1 MMRGGSRI
9 GAMLRAW
16 LPGRAWHD
24 AKAAAA
30 SDVPAAWGAYAQ
42 RIARWLQATLGGDNE
57 SDDATVCR
65 LRAGIERWAGERA
78 DAGDDPPVLPVRAW
92 LDRYGHVTRIDSG
105 AAGQAALDAALH
117 AALVGRAVGAAP
129 PRGMAQPLVL
139 RMTLTDARRCGVR
152 NSGTIERA
160 VER

>member
-1 MMRGGSRI
+1 MTRAGSRI
-9 GAMLRAW
+9 GAVLRAW
-16 LPGRAWHD
+16 LPGRARHD
-24 AKAAAA
+24 AKAEAAG
-30 SDVPAAWGAYAQ
+30 DVPAAWGAYAR
-42 RIARWLQATLGGDNE
+42 RIAQWLQATLDGD
-57 SDDATVCR
+57 DDDTTVCR

-78 DAGDDPPVLPVRAW
+78 DAGDGRPVLPVRAW

-139 RMTLTDARRCGVR
+139 RMTLTDAR
-152 NSGTIERA
+152 
-160 VER
+160 

>member
-1 MMRGGSRI
+1 MTRAGSRI
-9 GAMLRAW
+9 GAVLRAW
-16 LPGRAWHD
+16 LPGRARHD

-30 SDVPAAWGAYAQ
+30 GDVPAAWGAYAR
-42 RIARWLQATLGGDNE
+42 RITQWLQATLDGGD
-57 SDDATVCR
+57 DDTTVCR

-78 DAGDDPPVLPVRAW
+78 DAGDGRPVLPVRAW

-105 AAGQAALDAALH
+105 AAGQPALDAALH

-139 RMTLTDARRCGVR
+139 RMTLTDAR
-152 NSGTIERA
+152 
-160 VER
+160 

>member
-1 MMRGGSRI
+1 MTRGGSRI

-16 LPGRAWHD
+16 LPGRARHD
-24 AKAAAA
+24 AKASAAG
-30 SDVPAAWGAYAQ
+30 DVPAAWGAYAQ
-42 RIARWLQATLGGDNE
+42 RIAQWLQATLDDE
-57 SDDATVCR
+57 SDDAAICS

-78 DAGDDPPVLPVRAW
+78 DAGDDRPVLLVRAW

-139 RMTLTDARRCGVR
+139 RMTLTDAR
-152 NSGTIERA
+152 
-160 VER
+160 

>member
-1 MMRGGSRI
+1 MTRAGSRI

-16 LPGRAWHD
+16 LPGRARHD
-24 AKAAAA
+24 AKASAAG
-30 SDVPAAWGAYAQ
+30 DVPAAWGAYAQ
-42 RIARWLQATLGGDNE
+42 RIAQWLRATLDDE
-57 SDDATVCR
+57 SDDAAVCS

-78 DAGDDPPVLPVRAW
+78 DAGDDRPVLPVRAW

-139 RMTLTDARRCGVR
+139 RMTLTDAR
-152 NSGTIERA
+152 
-160 VER
+160 

>member
-1 MMRGGSRI
+1 
-9 GAMLRAW
+9 MLRAW
-16 LPGRAWHD
+16 LPGRARHD

-42 RIARWLQATLGGDNE
+42 RIARWLQATLDGDNE
-57 SDDATVCR
+57 SDDAAVCR

-78 DAGDDPPVLPVRAW
+78 DAGDDRLVLPVRAW

>member
-1 MMRGGSRI
+1 MRGGSRI

-16 LPGRAWHD
+16 LPGRARHD

-42 RIARWLQATLGGDNE
+42 RIARWLQATLDGDNE
-57 SDDATVCR
+57 SDDAAVCR

-78 DAGDDPPVLPVRAW
+78 DAGDDRPVLPVRAW

-117 AALVGRAVGAAP
+117 TALVGRAVGAAP

>member
-1 MMRGGSRI
+1 
-9 GAMLRAW
+9 MLRAW
-16 LPGRAWHD
+16 LPGRARHD

-42 RIARWLQATLGGDNE
+42 RIARWLQATLDGDNE
-57 SDDATVCR
+57 SDDAAVCR

-78 DAGDDPPVLPVRAW
+78 DAGDDRPVLPVRAW

-105 AAGQAALDAALH
+105 AAGQAALD
-117 AALVGRAVGAAP
+117 AAP

>member
-1 MMRGGSRI
+1 MTRAGSRI

-16 LPGRAWHD
+16 LPGRARHD
-24 AKAAAA
+24 AKASAAG
-30 SDVPAAWGAYAQ
+30 DVPAAWGAYAQ
-42 RIARWLQATLGGDNE
+42 RIAQWLQATLDDE
-57 SDDATVCR
+57 SDDAAVCS

-78 DAGDDPPVLPVRAW
+78 DAGDDRPVLLVRAW

-139 RMTLTDARRCGVR
+139 RMTLTDAR
-152 NSGTIERA
+152 
-160 VER
+160 

>member
-1 MMRGGSRI
+1 
-9 GAMLRAW
+9 MLRAW
-16 LPGRAWHD
+16 LPGRARHD
-24 AKAAAA
+24 AKAAATG
-30 SDVPAAWGAYAQ
+30 DVPAAWGAYAQ
-42 RIARWLQATLGGDNE
+42 RIAQWLQATLDDESGD
-57 SDDATVCR
+57 AAVCS

-78 DAGDDPPVLPVRAW
+78 DAGDDRPVLPVRAW

-139 RMTLTDARRCGVR
+139 RMTLTDAR
-152 NSGTIERA
+152 
-160 VER
+160 